1 MIMPRHSAHLII
13 IIITYSL
20 HFSKFQPVT
29 VKERWCWRRDDG
41 YLAAIPREN
50 IFFLINHLQQA
61 GLKGS
66 TSKTFSVSSDV
77 PQGSVIGPLLFLV
90 YMYVNDIPGHVGC
103 SISMSANDTKIYA
116 TILEVADSYR
126 LQVDLNSLVKWACG
140 WLLRF
145 NVNKC
150 KYMSIGSKPIT
161 SYSITDESNI
171 NCSLS
176 TSY

>member
-1 MIMPRHSAHLII
+1 M
-13 IIITYSL
+13 
-20 HFSKFQPVT
+20 
-29 VKERWCWRRDDG
+29 
-41 YLAAIPREN
+41 
-50 IFFLINHLQQA
+50 
-61 GLKGS
+61 
-66 TSKTFSVSSDV
+66 SSDV

-90 YMYVNDIPGHVGC
+90 YMYVNDIPEHVGC

-116 TILEVADSYR
+116 TIQEVADSYR
-126 LQVDLNSLVKWACG
+126 LQVDLNSLVKWACD

-150 KYMSIGSKPIT
+150 NYMSIGSKPVT
-161 SYSITDESNI
+161 SQSYSITDESNI